1 MKGVVAWFAENHVAA
16 NLLMLFLL
24 FAGIMTAIG
33 IKLEVFPETTLDK
46 IIITTVYPGASPAEV
61 EEGVVRRIE
70 ENVSG
75 LTGIERI
82 DSTAREGFGTVTIEV
97 MADWDLKKLL
107 DEVKAEVDR
116 ITTLPD
122 EAEKPLV
129 REVTIQSQ
137 VISIAVYGDVA
148 EATLK
153 HMAETIKDDL
163 TNQPGI
169 TKADIAAARNNEI
182 HIEISENT
190 LRKYGLTLGMVANAV
205 ANNSLDLPAGSVKTS
220 TGEVLIRTKGR
231 RYFAADYHDIP
242 VITNPDGTTVIL
254 GDISQLKDGFE
265 DTDLFAGFEGK
276 PALIINVYRV
286 AEQNALKVAG
296 AVKEYLDKIQP
307 GLPDGIHVEAYHD
320 MSKILKSRIELLTK
334 NMFWGLL
341 LVSLILGLFLNIRLA
356 FWVTLGIPIS
366 FSAGMILLPHFDVSL
381 NMISLFAFIMVLGIV
396 VDDAI
401 IVGENVFR
409 RQEEGL
415 SPLSASIEGAV
426 EVGRPVIFSVLTTM
440 VAFAPL
446 LMAGGVMGKFMR
458 NIPIVVIAV
467 LFGSLVESLFVLPA
481 HLARSK
487 TALTA
492 QSEKRKEKMMARAL
506 SWVIRRPYTWLV
518 KVCVRWRY
526 ATVAIGIA
534 ILMLTMGVWASG
546 KIKFTFFPKVEGDVL
561 NCMITMPAGTPI
573 ERTREVVTYIEQ
585 TGKVIMAEQDKLRP
599 KDALPLKEYSANLI
613 GVQFGRRG
621 AGDSGSHLAQVWI
634 QLLDGE
640 IRDISSAELN
650 RMWRER
656 VGSIPDAESLTFS
669 SEIHSAGNAIEVHL
683 SIDDYEQL
691 QVAADDL
698 KAELGE
704 FPGVFDIR
712 DSYLPGKMEMQL
724 KLKPSAQSLGLTLGD
739 LARQVRHAFYGAEAL
754 RFQREKNEVKVL
766 VRFPDKER
774 NSIGNVEEMRIRTPS
789 GVEVP
794 FRTVAEVEMNRGFA
808 TIERAQRLRV
818 IKVTAD
824 VNEKEANAN
833 EIRKDLTA
841 RFLPEL
847 INKYPG
853 LRFAIEGEG
862 KEQQESLGD
871 MMRGFVIALFC
882 IYALLAIPFKSFS
895 QPIIV
900 MSAIPFGI
908 VGAVWGHLFMGF
920 NISIVSLFGIVG
932 LSGVVVN
939 DSLVLIYRVNRLR
952 AEGESAFDA
961 VIQGGIIRFRA
972 IILTSLT
979 TFAGLTPMLLEK
991 SIQARFLVPMAV
1003 SLGFGVLFATGI
1015 TLLLVPC
1022 GYMILDDIH
1031 IFIEKMKQFFTPSQK
1046 ERTDTHPAA

>member
-1 MKGVVAWFAENHVAA
+1 MKGVIAWFAENHVAA
-16 NLLMLFLL
+16 NLLMFFLL
-24 FAGIMTAIG
+24 IAGVITAIG

-46 IIITTVYPGASPAEV
+46 ISITVAYPGASPAEV
-61 EEGVVRRIE
+61 EEGVIRRIE

-82 DSTAREGFGTVTIEV
+82 DSIAREGFGTVTIEV
-97 MADWDLKKLL
+97 MTDWDLKKLL

-116 ITTLPD
+116 ITTLPE

-129 REVTIQSQ
+129 REVTLQSQ
-137 VISIAVYGDVA
+137 VISIAVYGDVS

-169 TKADIAAARNNEI
+169 TKAEIAAARNNEI

-190 LRKYGLTLGMVANAV
+190 LRKYGLSLGMVANAV
-205 ANNSLDLPAGSVKTS
+205 TNNSLDLPAGSVKTR

-231 RYFAADYHDIP
+231 RYFAADYQDIP
-242 VITNPDGTTVIL
+242 IITNPDGTTVTL
-254 GDISQLKDGFE
+254 GDIAQLKDGFE
-265 DTDLFAGFEGK
+265 DTDLFAGFEEK

-286 AEQNALKVAG
+286 AEQNALKVAS
-296 AVKEYLDKIQP
+296 AVKEYLDKIRP
-307 GLPDGIHVEAYHD
+307 GLPDGIHVETFND

-334 NMFWGLL
+334 NMLWGLI
-341 LVSLILGLFLNIRLA
+341 LVSLILGFFLNLRLA

-366 FSAGMILLPHFDVSL
+366 FAAGMILLPHYDVSL

-401 IVGENVFR
+401 IVGENIFR
-409 RQEEGL
+409 KQEEGI
-415 SPLSASIEGAV
+415 SPLTASIDGAV

-446 LMAGGVMGKFMR
+446 LMAGGAMGKFMR

-487 TALTA
+487 AA
-492 QSEKRKEKMMARAL
+492 IQIQSKHRKEKLMARVL
-506 SWVIRRPYTWLV
+506 NWVINKPYTWLV
-518 KVCVRWRY
+518 KWCVRWRY
-526 ATVAIGIA
+526 ITVAFGIA
-534 ILMLTMGVWASG
+534 ILLLTLGVWASG
-546 KIKFTFFPKVEGDVL
+546 KIKFTFFPKVEGDVVQCL
-561 NCMITMPAGTPI
+561 ITMPSGTPI
-573 ERTREVVTYIEQ
+573 ERTREVVKYIENA
-585 TGKVIMAEQDKLRP
+585 GKAVMAEQDALRP
-599 KDALPLKEYSANLI
+599 KDALPLMEYSANLL
-613 GVQFGRRG
+613 GVQFGRHG
-621 AGDSGSHLAQVWI
+621 AGASGGHVAQVWI

-640 IRDISSAELN
+640 IRDVSSTELN
-650 RMWRER
+650 RLWREQ
-656 VGSIPDAESLTFS
+656 VGVIPDAESLTFS
-669 SEIHSAGNAIEVHL
+669 SEIHSAGNAIEIHL
-683 SIDDYEQL
+683 SIDDYEKL

-698 KAELGE
+698 KAELGK
-704 FPGVFDIR
+704 FPGVFDIK

-724 KLKPSAQSLGLTLGD
+724 KLKPNAESLGLTLND

-774 NSIGNVEEMRIRTPS
+774 KSIGNVEEMRIRTPS

-794 FRTVAEVEMNRGFA
+794 FRTVAEVEMNRGFS

-824 VNEKEANAN
+824 VNEKIANAN
-833 EIRKDLTA
+833 EIRQDLVA
-841 RFLPEL
+841 RFLPAL
-847 INKYPG
+847 TNKYPG
-853 LRFAIEGEG
+853 LRFAMEGEG

-871 MMRGFVIALFC
+871 IKRGFIIALFC

-908 VGAVWGHLFMGF
+908 VGAVWGHLLMGF

-939 DSLVLIYRVNRLR
+939 DSLVLIHRVNRMR
-952 AEGESAFDA
+952 AEGDSAFDA

-991 SIQARFLVPMAV
+991 SLQARFLIPMAV
-1003 SLGFGVLFATGI
+1003 SIGFGVIFATGI
-1015 TLLLVPC
+1015 TLLLIPC

-1031 IFIEKMKQFFTPSQK
+1031 ILIEKVKQFFSISGKNQANANSAT
-1046 ERTDTHPAA
+1046 